1 MMRAGAELIEGA
13 DIIAA
18 VPLHRRRFLSVTCKF
33 TWQWA
38 ALSGNIR
45 ELPGTGE
52 KRRRIK
58 GLARNGQIGER
69 SRPQRRA
76 TSLGMA
82 AADRRNEKPGN
93 PASETVRCK
102 PQSGFARLVATSSK
116 AFQHKVY
123 GRSVAAARRAE
134 V

>member
-1 MMRAGAELIEGA
+1 
-13 DIIAA
+13 
-18 VPLHRRRFLSVTCKF
+18 
-33 TWQWA
+33 
-38 ALSGNIR
+38 
-45 ELPGTGE
+45 
-52 KRRRIK
+52 
-58 GLARNGQIGER
+58 
-69 SRPQRRA
+69 
-76 TSLGMA
+76 MA

-123 GRSVAAARRAE
+123 GRSVAAACRAE